1 MALRGTPLPNPE
13 RCAWFDLEESFFL
26 MLFRGNVPGGASI
39 NCQGSFMKSF
49 RLAMFSSA
57 FLTSLAMAQSAPPA
71 PSAQSNQLTPKVLAE
86 MLQSA
91 STFHDLV
98 QNLNKGLGPDVH
110 TPGPDGSSQHS
121 VERTAITVG
130 AGAGVGAAIGGM
142 TRNQNG
148 LLIGALIGSAGGLVL
163 DEILKHREQ
172 THPQPASQASPQ
184 DAPVLKRRPPQ

>member
-1 MALRGTPLPNPE
+1 
-13 RCAWFDLEESFFL
+13 
-26 MLFRGNVPGGASI
+26 
-39 NCQGSFMKSF
+39 MKSF
-49 RLAMFSSA
+49 LLTLVGSA
-57 FLTSLAMAQSAPPA
+57 FLTSLVMAQSGPPA
-71 PSAQSNQLTPKVLAE
+71 QAAQSNQITPKALVE

-98 QNLNKGLGPDVH
+98 QNLNRSLGPDVH
-110 TPGPDGSSQHS
+110 TTKPDGTSQHS
-121 VERTAITVG
+121 VERTAVTIG

-172 THPQPASQASPQ
+172 THPQAQSDPSYSPNPQ
-184 DAPVLKRRPPQ
+184 DPPLLKQRPPQ

>member
-1 MALRGTPLPNPE
+1 
-13 RCAWFDLEESFFL
+13 
-26 MLFRGNVPGGASI
+26 MLSRRNVPGGASI
-39 NCQGSFMKSF
+39 SCQGEFMKSF
-49 RLAMFSSA
+49 LLAMFSLA
-57 FLTSLAMAQSAPPA
+57 FLTSLAMAQSGPPA

-110 TPGPDGSSQHS
+110 TPGPDGVSQHS

-142 TRNQNG
+142 TRSQNG

-172 THPQPASQASPQ
+172 THPQPVYQANPQ
-184 DAPVLKRRPPQ
+184 DAPVLKQRPPR